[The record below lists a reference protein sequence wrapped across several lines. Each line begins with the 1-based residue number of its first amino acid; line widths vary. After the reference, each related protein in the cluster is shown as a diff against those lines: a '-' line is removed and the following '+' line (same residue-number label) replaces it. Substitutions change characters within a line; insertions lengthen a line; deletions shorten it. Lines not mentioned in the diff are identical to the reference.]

1 MPDETTPPEPTQE
14 PTVREL
20 LVAEVDATCRRIT
33 LELDR
38 LNRITDQLAPD
49 RSRSCQV
56 AIAPTRGSC
65 TGCFACT
72 ANAARRGKVGRRIA
86 RRVYGRA
93 TGRLARRWF
102 R

>member
-1 MPDETTPPEPTQE
+1 VE

-38 LNRITDQLAPD
+38 LNRIPDQLARD
-49 RSRSCQV
+49 RSRSSQV
-56 AIAPTRGSC
+56 AIALTRGSC

>member
-56 AIAPTRGSC
+56 AIALTRVGVDEIQLR
-65 TGCFACT
+65 A
-72 ANAARRGKVGRRIA
+72 AARP
-86 RRVYGRA
+86 
-93 TGRLARRWF
+93 LDEPES
-102 R
+102 

>member
-56 AIAPTRGSC
+56 AAGLTRVAVDETACGPPPARWTSPNRERRS
-65 TGCFACT
+65 TGA
-72 ANAARRGKVGRRIA
+72 G
-86 RRVYGRA
+86 
-93 TGRLARRWF
+93 
-102 R
+102 